1 MLLQVVILQIINL
14 ILITYFKA
22 NFNFILFHL
31 QFLKEVMLSIITVL
45 LHLVKQ
51 EEFEFTNDA
60 TKATTSERVH
70 KIKGTTKFAKQVDY
84 I

>member
-1 MLLQVVILQIINL
+1 MLP
-14 ILITYFKA
+14 
-22 NFNFILFHL
+22 
-31 QFLKEVMLSIITVL
+31 IITVL

-60 TKATTSERVH
+60 TNATTSERVH